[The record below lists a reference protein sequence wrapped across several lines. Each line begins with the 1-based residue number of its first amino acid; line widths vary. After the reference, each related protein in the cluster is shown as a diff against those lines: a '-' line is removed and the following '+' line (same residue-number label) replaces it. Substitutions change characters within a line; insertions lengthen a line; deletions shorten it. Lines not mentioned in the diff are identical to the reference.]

1 MVVTSIKLDDEL
13 KGRIQQ
19 LAENR
24 RRSAHWIM
32 REAIAEYVEREERK
46 LAYHQEALQAW
57 SGYQKTGLHVTAEQ
71 ADTWLADLEA
81 GKDVEP
87 PECHN

>member
-32 REAIAEYVEREERK
+32 REAIAEYVEREEKK
-46 LAYHQEALQAW
+46 LEYHQEALQAW
-57 SGYQKTGLHVTAEQ
+57 RGYQKTGLHVTAEQ

-81 GKDVEP
+81 GKDVDP
-87 PECHN
+87 PEYHN